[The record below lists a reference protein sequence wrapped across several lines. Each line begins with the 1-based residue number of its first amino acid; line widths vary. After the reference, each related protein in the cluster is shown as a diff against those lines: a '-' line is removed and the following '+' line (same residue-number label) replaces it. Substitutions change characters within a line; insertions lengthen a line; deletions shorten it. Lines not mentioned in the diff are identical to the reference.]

1 MLRDSVRASLVHVG
15 QALREPEDFTL
26 AWHRQAVDYRTEVWL
41 ALALTAIAGTITYG
55 MTMGIGLGVR
65 AIAEKAA
72 LLTLAAGL
80 AWAIP
85 LPALYILNSM
95 AGSRL
100 RASTTLL
107 AALVTTSWGGLA
119 LVASVPINWFFSV
132 AIPAQVPELFSH
144 ETAENIVLGVNL
156 LVFLGVGMS
165 MVDVFWRVI
174 TAVEARPDAQ
184 PFWFPA
190 LIGLIGGQLFYLF
203 GLFAW

>member
-1 MLRDSVRASLVHVG
+1 MFRDSVRASLAHVG

-26 AWHRQAVDYRTEVWL
+26 AWHRQTVDYRPEVWL
-41 ALALTAIAGTITYG
+41 ALALTAIAGTVTYG
-55 MTMGIGLGVR
+55 MTMGIGLGVQV
-65 AIAEKAA
+65 IAEKAS

-80 AWAIP
+80 AWGIP

-119 LVASVPINWFFSV
+119 LIASIPIHWFFRV
-132 AIPAQVPELFSH
+132 AIPAQAPDLFSPQA
-144 ETAENIVLGVNL
+144 AEHIVLGVNL
-156 LVFLGVGMS
+156 LVFAGVGLS

-174 TAVEARPDAQ
+174 TTVETRPDTQ
-184 PFWFPA
+184 PFWYPA

>member
-1 MLRDSVRASLVHVG
+1 MLRDSVRASLAHVG

-41 ALALTAIAGTITYG
+41 ALGLTAIAGTLTYG

-65 AIAEKAA
+65 AIAAKAG

-80 AWAIP
+80 AWSIP

-132 AIPAQVPELFSH
+132 AIPAQVPELFNR
-144 ETAENIVLGVNL
+144 ETAEHIVLGVNL

-174 TAVEARPDAQ
+174 TAVETRSEAQ

-190 LIGLIGGQLFYLF
+190 LIGMIGGQLFYLF
-203 GLFAW
+203 GLFSW

>member
-1 MLRDSVRASLVHVG
+1 MLRDSIRVSLAHVG
-15 QALREPEDFTL
+15 QALREPEEFTL
-26 AWHRQAVDYRTEVWL
+26 AWHRQAVDYRLEVWL
-41 ALALTAIAGTITYG
+41 ALVLTAIAGTVSFG

-65 AIAEKAA
+65 SIAAKAA

-85 LPALYILNSM
+85 LPALYILSSM

-132 AIPAQVPELFSH
+132 AIPAQVPELFGHS
-144 ETAENIVLGVNL
+144 TAHYIVLGVNL
-156 LVFLGVGMS
+156 LVFAGVGLS
-165 MVDVFWRVI
+165 MVDVFRRVI
-174 TAVEARPDAQ
+174 ETVEPRSHAQ

-190 LIGLIGGQLFYLF
+190 LIGLIGVQLFYLF

>member
-1 MLRDSVRASLVHVG
+1 MLRESLRTSLAHVG

-26 AWHRQAVDYRTEVWL
+26 AWHQHAAEYQPAVWL
-41 ALALTAIAGTITYG
+41 ALGLTAVAGTLSYG
-55 MTMGIGLGVR
+55 MTMGIGLGAR
-65 AIAEKAA
+65 AIIEKAA

-85 LPALYILNSM
+85 LPALYILRSM

-119 LVASVPINWFFSV
+119 LIASVPIHGFFRV
-132 AIPAQVPELFSH
+132 AIPAQAPELFSPT
-144 ETAENIVLGVNL
+144 TAEHIVLAVNL
-156 LVFLGVGMS
+156 LVFCGVGLS
-165 MVDVFWRVI
+165 MVDVFLRVI
-174 TAVEARPDAQ
+174 TSVEPRAAGQ
-184 PFWFPA
+184 PVWFPM
-190 LIGLIGGQLFYLF
+190 LIGIIGGELFLLF